1 MPNHSISVSVPHPA
15 VRDSLLS
22 AAEESIRPLAL
33 AHGHGILVTR
43 HSPSDFSV
51 ATSPS
56 VPVGETH
63 ENCLL

>member
-1 MPNHSISVSVPHPA
+1 